1 MKSRTKS
8 TYRWIKR
15 IRTPPRRLNYRRSR
29 FQSVTRD
36 SVLSRFPIPH
46 GSFRKSVFHGSQGEY
61 LVFAIIKGKVVVAFE
76 LQEESRGWISNHMD
90 DLAFVALVS
99 GRDEDCDVGWFSA
112 VGIDGEIERAC
123 HCKVPVFKTAKSEVE

>member
-29 FQSVTRD
+29 FQSVTGD
-36 SVLSRFPIPH
+36 GVLSWFPIPH
-46 GSFRKSVFHGSQGEY
+46 GIFCKSVFHGSQGEY
-61 LVFAIIKGKVVVAFE
+61 LVFAIIEGKVIVSFE
-76 LQEESRGWISNHMD
+76 LQEESRGWVSNHMD

-112 VGIDGEIERAC
+112 VGIDGEIDSAC
-123 HCKVPVFKTAKSEVE
+123 HHKILIFRTAKSGVE